1 MSLQHCN
8 TMKLNFGLY
17 HYKNAILVNTSINI
31 YNIKGQ
37 MQTKWH
43 IPSYLMQTKWH
54 ILCYPLQKTCDAIRN
69 MKNTF
74 GSFFTDSCRNTTA
87 NL

>member
-1 MSLQHCN
+1 MKLRMLRNWLNRWFMSLQHCN

-37 MQTKWH
+37 MQTK
-43 IPSYLMQTKWH
+43 
-54 ILCYPLQKTCDAIRN
+54 
-69 MKNTF
+69 
-74 GSFFTDSCRNTTA
+74 
-87 NL
+87 